1 MTPFEWAI
9 ILVALVIRGIYR
21 LLTGAAAKEREEER
35 RLQEQLQRE
44 EAQRRHQE
52 RLRREVEEEAKKQF
66 EQVVMS
72 GRFPSD
78 KVLATLANCDS
89 DIPVNTKEALEELLY
104 GRCSLHT
111 MTFSHAVASLAS
123 GSASKIVPRQGLPE
137 ARSRPGR

>member
-1 MTPFEWAI
+1 
-9 ILVALVIRGIYR
+9 
-21 LLTGAAAKEREEER
+21 
-35 RLQEQLQRE
+35 
-44 EAQRRHQE
+44 
-52 RLRREVEEEAKKQF
+52 LRREVEEEAKKQF